1 MDEDTADEARVD
13 AQGEDGV
20 DPADLTGENNPF
32 DEVVTHWEAVVEDMH
47 ATAREYREAGWETVA
62 LHPGDVHV
70 LREESDRDGLDVVVP
85 GDEFAALRELVA
97 DRSFD
102 SYELYRA
109 DAGSMVYGLVVLEA
123 AGDDSAVLVPVYY
136 EVDELERLAGT
147 DSLYTHVRPLSREE
161 IVTFTHQDPSP
172 FFPSTDEE

>member
-1 MDEDTADEARVD
+1 MDEDTADEAPVD
-13 AQGEDGV
+13 AREDVV

-32 DEVVTHWEAVVEDMH
+32 GEVVDHWEAVIEDMH
-47 ATAREYREAGWETVA
+47 ATAGEYREAGWETVA

-85 GDEFAALRELVA
+85 GEEFERLRELVA

-109 DAGSMVYGLVVLEA
+109 DAGSMVYALVVLEA
-123 AGDDSAVLVPVYY
+123 AGDDGAVFVPVYY
-136 EVDELERLAGT
+136 EVDELERLAGADT
-147 DSLYTHVRPLSREE
+147 LYTHVRPLSREE
-161 IVTFTHQDPSP
+161 IVTFTHRDPSP
-172 FFPSTDEE
+172 FFTSPDGE